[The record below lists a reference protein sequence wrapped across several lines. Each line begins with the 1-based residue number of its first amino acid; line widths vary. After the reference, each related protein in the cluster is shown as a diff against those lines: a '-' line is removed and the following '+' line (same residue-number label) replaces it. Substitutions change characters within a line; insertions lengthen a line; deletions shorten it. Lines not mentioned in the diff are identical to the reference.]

1 MNIMKNIKLLFIAI
15 VLIGTSMFGQ
25 TQKQKKAERQFD
37 SFSFVKAIK
46 TYEKMVDT
54 SFNQYYAMRKLGD
67 AYIMLRQPEKALPIY
82 EQVVKQENVP
92 SEYFLYY
99 AQTLR
104 ATGNYEASKEW
115 MKKYRDAGNKEDARV
130 KNFFKNEDLA
140 SGIFNS
146 VEKNTLT
153 KVNFNFTKDVC
164 YEALGSLEDSV
175 KNGTP
180 EGLKVFG
187 DWETLYPFLGQ
198 LPPPAKK
205 SWFDFD
211 HYYSD
216 QSFSEVLPL
225 VMQCSPGLILD
236 IGGNTGKWARLCVE
250 QYSEVEVCVVDLPEQ
265 IVMLQEHMTGHE
277 ASSRVTGFPANM
289 LDPDSKLPGN
299 ADVIWMSQFLDC
311 FSEEL
316 IEKILLKCMSA
327 LPENGRLYIME
338 TFWDKQPHEI
348 GTLSVNATSLYFTA
362 IANGCS
368 RMYRQADMVKILDRT
383 GFTVNREWDSIGVG
397 HTLLE
402 CVKRGFVDN
411 TA

>member
-1 MNIMKNIKLLFIAI
+1 MTTNFSIDPNTAFEAKSIAQKIAFSPFVFQASLAARDLGLLEAVENSGDMGLNALEISEKTGVSSYGVK
-15 VLIGTSMFGQ
+15 VLLDMGLSAGLVLLRE
-25 TQKQKKAERQFD
+25 ERYVLAKVGYF
-37 SFSFVKAIK
+37 
-46 TYEKMVDT
+46 
-54 SFNQYYAMRKLGD
+54 
-67 AYIMLRQPEKALPIY
+67 MLHDP
-82 EQVVKQENVP
+82 
-92 SEYFLYY
+92 
-99 AQTLR
+99 
-104 ATGNYEASKEW
+104 
-115 MKKYRDAGNKEDARV
+115 M
-130 KNFFKNEDLA
+130 
-140 SGIFNS
+140 
-146 VEKNTLT
+146 T